1 MNSQDNQ
8 LDEERRLVY
17 VAITRAKKRVYWVAV
32 NKKESRFYRE
42 IACSSSGQKR
52 SNRPTICPIC
62 GGDMVLR
69 KGKYGLFYGCSNY
82 SKTKCKYT
90 VKYESGTN
98 QNRVGK
104 R

>member
-8 LDEERRLVY
+8 LDEERRLFY
-17 VAITRAKKRVYWVAV
+17 VAMTRAKKRVYLVAV
-32 NKKESRFYRE
+32 NNKESRFYKE
-42 IACSSSGQKR
+42 IANSSGGQRR
-52 SNRPTICPIC
+52 SNRPITCPIC

-69 KGKYGLFYGCSNY
+69 KGKYGLFYGCSNFP
-82 SKTKCKYT
+82 KTGCKYT

-98 QNRVGK
+98 QNSVRK